1 MQSGRFR
8 GAGGWVTMNPEG
20 TPDLIAMIPGS
31 PARFL
36 AIETKQKGET
46 ASLAQK
52 TILAQI
58 NELGGIAVVLDHY
71 DEEELDDLLQEA
83 WEN

>member
-1 MQSGRFR
+1 M
-8 GAGGWVTMNPEG
+8 
-20 TPDLIAMIPGS
+20 
-31 PARFL
+31 
-36 AIETKQKGET
+36 K
-46 ASLAQK
+46 
-52 TILAQI
+52 I